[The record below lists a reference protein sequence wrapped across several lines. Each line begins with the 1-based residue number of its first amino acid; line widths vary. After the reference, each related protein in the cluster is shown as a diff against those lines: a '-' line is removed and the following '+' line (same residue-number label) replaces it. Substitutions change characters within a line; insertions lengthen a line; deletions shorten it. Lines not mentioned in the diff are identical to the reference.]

1 MIRNNHFNL
10 YNYNNN
16 FLQTETERLK
26 EQHEIA
32 KRNFEESL
40 RKEWLAWADNYEKE
54 QSATFTRAE
63 TTIRNDCQK
72 ERDKQIEIAI
82 VRLEKES
89 REIQAKLQQSFDNKL
104 E

>member
-1 MIRNNHFNL
+1 M
-10 YNYNNN
+10 
-16 FLQTETERLK
+16 K

-40 RKEWLAWADNYEKE
+40 RKEWLAWADNYKKE

-63 TTIRNDCQK
+63 TAIRNDCQK

-82 VRLEKES
+82 VRVEKKS
-89 REIQAKLQQSFDNKL
+89 REMQAKLQQSFDNKL

>member
-1 MIRNNHFNL
+1 MHDDFP
-10 YNYNNN
+10 
-16 FLQTETERLK
+16 LQKETERLK
-26 EQHEIA
+26 EQQEIA

-40 RKEWLAWADNYEKE
+40 KNEWLAWADDYKKQ
-54 QSATFTRAE
+54 QSTNFIKAE
-63 TTIRNDCQK
+63 TAIRNDCQK

-89 REIQAKLQQSFDNKL
+89 REMRAKLQQSFDNKL

>member
-1 MIRNNHFNL
+1 MIYIVIKLF
-10 YNYNNN
+10 
-16 FLQTETERLK
+16 FSQKETVRLK

-40 RKEWLAWADNYEKE
+40 RKEYLTWAENFKKE

-63 TTIRNDCQK
+63 VTIRNDCQK

-89 REIQAKLQQSFDNKL
+89 REMQAKLQQNFDNKL

>member
-1 MIRNNHFNL
+1 MLNF
-10 YNYNNN
+10 
-16 FLQTETERLK
+16 FLQKETERLK

-32 KRNFEESL
+32 KKNFEESL
-40 RKEWLAWADNYEKE
+40 RKEWLTWSDNYKKE
-54 QSATFTRAE
+54 QNVTFTKAE
-63 TTIRNDCQK
+63 TVIRNNCQK

-89 REIQAKLQQSFDNKL
+89 REMQAKLQQSFDNKL

>member
-1 MIRNNHFNL
+1 L
-10 YNYNNN
+10 S
-16 FLQTETERLK
+16 LQKETERLK

-32 KRNFEESL
+32 KKNFEESL
-40 RKEWLAWADNYEKE
+40 RKEWLTWVDNYKKD

-63 TTIRNDCQK
+63 AAIRNNCQK

-89 REIQAKLQQSFDNKL
+89 REMQTKLQQSFDNKL
-104 E
+104 K